1 MYLPHPPS
9 CPPAGRHA
17 EPSVWV
23 RVWDHVRGG
32 GVASRRGAGSSRCVP
47 NSQPQLRPRHSGWL
61 LPGRRL
67 PVCLLHV
74 GAPGK
79 HQGRG
84 RWVCASVWCTCV
96 RKDVCL
102 SFIWWQPGG
111 RLSQTAS
118 GREGILCK
126 LVTAYL
132 DKSKFMH
139 PHTHTYT
146 HTFTKPHTLNH
157 CSCMQWAHPF
167 LICNLFLSSGFHQSP
182 WSHSLCS
189 SAALSWSLYICVHK
203 HRLCVSRY
211 CACSLLFFISVSS
224 LYLISPTHLPF
235 VITGFSGSV
244 IGTGRLMIMMIA

>member
-1 MYLPHPPS
+1 MYLPDPPS
-9 CPPAGRHA
+9 CSPAGRHA

-61 LPGRRL
+61 LPGRWL

-96 RKDVCL
+96 RKDVCFL
-102 SFIWWQPGG
+102 SGGNLVGDSVRQPVGEREFYASLWQ
-111 RLSQTAS
+111 LTSTKAS
-118 GREGILCK
+118 LC
-126 LVTAYL
+126 TY
-132 DKSKFMH
+132 
-139 PHTHTYT
+139 THIYT

-167 LICNLFLSSGFHQSP
+167 LICNLFLSSQFHQSL

-189 SAALSWSLYICVHK
+189 SAALFWSLYICVHK
-203 HRLCVSRY
+203 HRLVCHVIAQAL
-211 CACSLLFFISVSS
+211 CCPSS
-224 LYLISPTHLPF
+224 LTRLCISPIPPTSP
-235 VITGFSGSV
+235 VWSQVSQV
-244 IGTGRLMIMMIA
+244 Q